1 MQLETTPDLDLPSPA
16 PEPSRPGINRRA
28 VLAASLAVLA
38 VILVVGAFASM
49 VQAGTTQIWADI
61 SIILLAV
68 VMIVIGLLLLV
79 LIYQLALLT
88 KMLNEEI
95 KPLLQNLQETASTAR
110 GTTVFLSE
118 HVVQPVIGAA
128 GTMAGL
134 VRMLGLLSELGR
146 VWRRR

>member
-1 MQLETTPDLDLPSPA
+1 MQLETNPDLSPPV
-16 PEPSRPGINRRA
+16 PEPSGTGINRRV
-28 VLAASLAVLA
+28 VLAASLAVL
-38 VILVVGAFASM
+38 VVLLVVGAFALM
-49 VQAGTTQIWADI
+49 VRTGTTDVFRDI

-68 VMIVIGLLLLV
+68 VMMVIGLLLLV
-79 LIYQLALLT
+79 LIYQLAMLT

-118 HVVQPVIGAA
+118 HVVHPVIGAA
-128 GTMAGL
+128 GTMAGFARI
-134 VRMLGLLSELGR
+134 VGLLSELGR

>member
-1 MQLETTPDLDLPSPA
+1 MQLEINPDLPPPA
-16 PEPSRPGINRRA
+16 PKPPRSGISRRA
-28 VLAASLAVLA
+28 VLAASLAVLV
-38 VILVVGAFASM
+38 VILIVGVFALIVRSGATGVVR
-49 VQAGTTQIWADI
+49 DI
-61 SIILLAV
+61 FIILLAV
-68 VMIVIGLLLLV
+68 VMTVIGLLLLV

-118 HVVQPVIGAA
+118 HVVHPVIGAA
-128 GTMAGL
+128 GTMAGFARI
-134 VRMLGLLSELGR
+134 VGLLSELGR

>member
-1 MQLETTPDLDLPSPA
+1 MQLETNPDLPPPV
-16 PEPSRPGINRRA
+16 PEPSGTGINRRV
-28 VLAASLAVLA
+28 VLAASLAVL
-38 VILVVGAFASM
+38 VVLLVVGAFALM
-49 VQAGTTQIWADI
+49 VRTGTTDVFRDI

-68 VMIVIGLLLLV
+68 VMMVIGLLLLV
-79 LIYQLALLT
+79 LVYQLAMLT

-110 GTTVFLSE
+110 GTTAFLSE

-128 GTMAGL
+128 GTMAGFARL
-134 VRMLGLLSELGR
+134 VGLLSELGR

>member
-1 MQLETTPDLDLPSPA
+1 MQLETNPDLPPPV
-16 PEPSRPGINRRA
+16 PEPSGTGINRRV
-28 VLAASLAVLA
+28 VLAASLAVL
-38 VILVVGAFASM
+38 VVLLVVGAFALM
-49 VQAGTTQIWADI
+49 VRTGTTDVFRDI

-68 VMIVIGLLLLV
+68 VMMVIGLLLLV
-79 LIYQLALLT
+79 LVYQLAMLT

-128 GTMAGL
+128 GTMAGFARI
-134 VRMLGLLSELGR
+134 VGLLSELGR

>member
-1 MQLETTPDLDLPSPA
+1 MQLETNPDLPPPV
-16 PEPSRPGINRRA
+16 PEPSRSGINRRV
-28 VLAASLAVLA
+28 VLAASLALLVVL
-38 VILVVGAFASM
+38 LVVGAFALM
-49 VQAGTTQIWADI
+49 VRTGTTDVFRDI

-68 VMIVIGLLLLV
+68 VMMVIGLLLLV
-79 LIYQLALLT
+79 LVYQLAMLT

-95 KPLLQNLQETASTAR
+95 KPLLQNLQEAASTAR

-128 GTMAGL
+128 GTMAGFARI
-134 VRMLGLLSELGR
+134 VGLLSELGR

>member
-1 MQLETTPDLDLPSPA
+1 MQLETNPDLPPPA
-16 PEPSRPGINRRA
+16 PKPSGVNRRT
-28 VLAASLAVLA
+28 VLAASLAVLI
-38 VILVVGAFASM
+38 VILVVGAFALIVRSGATG
-49 VQAGTTQIWADI
+49 VVRDI
-61 SIILLAV
+61 FIILLAV
-68 VMIVIGLLLLV
+68 VMTVIGLLLLV

-88 KMLNEEI
+88 RMLNEEI

-128 GTMAGL
+128 GTMAGFARI
-134 VRMLGLLSELGR
+134 VGLLSELGR

>member
-1 MQLETTPDLDLPSPA
+1 MQLETNPELPPPA
-16 PEPSRPGINRRA
+16 PEPSRSGGKRRA
-28 VLAASLAVLA
+28 VLAASLAVVVVLLLVA
-38 VILVVGAFASM
+38 VAFALM
-49 VQAGTTQIWADI
+49 VRDGTTGVFRDI

-68 VMIVIGLLLLV
+68 VMMIIGLLLVV

-128 GTMAGL
+128 GTMAGF
-134 VRMLGLLSELGR
+134 VRIVGLLSELGR